1 MNRTTLH
8 LAVYLFD
15 RFVSLTD
22 LRIGRDDLQV
32 IGITCLRIASKAE
45 EIMPP
50 DMRSFVEITDNLCTG
65 TIISRWELC
74 ILMTLRWHLHYATP
88 VFWTGLYSH
97 CGKLTRPKADVDEHA
112 INGLL
117 DVCVLASSSL
127 RFTASVLAAT
137 ALLIAVGDELFVQ
150 ELTGYDR
157 RHLDACY
164 RWMLFLH
171 EGIPCLV
178 NFSTDSDTPWE
189 VIDSSFAANTANLE
203 YMKVRLSWT
212 RITIPYVRA

>member
-1 MNRTTLH
+1 M
-8 LAVYLFD
+8 AVYLFD

-32 IGITCLRIASKAE
+32 IGVTCLRIASKAE

-50 DMRSFVEITDNLCTG
+50 DMHSFVEITDHLCTG

-88 VFWTGLYSH
+88 IFWTGLYNH
-97 CGKLTRPKADVDEHA
+97 CGKLTRPKAEIDEHA
-112 INGLL
+112 VNGLL
-117 DVCVLASSSL
+117 DVCLLAPSSL

-157 RHLDACY
+157 HHLDACY
-164 RWMLFLH
+164 RWMFFLH
-171 EGIPCLV
+171 GGIPSPV
-178 NFSTDSDTPWE
+178 NFSTDSNTPWE
-189 VIDSSFAANTANLE
+189 VVDDSFAANTANLE
-203 YMKVRLSWT
+203 YMKVCIRC
-212 RITIPYVRA
+212 V